1 MTATMAGRSTAAK
14 DPGASARARSN
25 HASPGG
31 CKASVLCISL
41 WMLSTNRLVTCRAA
55 VDERSCGKVDNSQG
69 ASLAQVGSFHR
80 PKLEG
85 GIHSATCEFCYPSDG
100 SAATD
105 LLLFRCSGCPAQ
117 TGSARVHGCSRLRQG
132 ADDCRRCR
140 QVTVRDTSGPSASG
154 AGSRCRRQHA
164 FQVGGPGFATVQE
177 GP

>member
-85 GIHSATCEFCYPSDG
+85 GIHSATCEFCYPSDE

-105 LLLFRCSGCPAQ
+105 LLLFRCSGGPAQ
-117 TGSARVHGCSRLRQG
+117 TGSARVRGCSRLRQG

-140 QVTVRDTSGPSASG
+140 HGCRQRHERTFRSWSGES
-154 AGSRCRRQHA
+154 
-164 FQVGGPGFATVQE
+164 
-177 GP
+177 